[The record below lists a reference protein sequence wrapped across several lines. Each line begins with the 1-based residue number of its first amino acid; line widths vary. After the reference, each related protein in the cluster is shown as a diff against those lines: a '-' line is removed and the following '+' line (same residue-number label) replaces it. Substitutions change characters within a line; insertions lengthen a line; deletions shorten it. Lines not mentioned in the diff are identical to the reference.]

1 MTKLTWTVLGLFL
14 LGNAFFVLP
23 VHISRDTVSTEY
35 SVNYK
40 KDTPLLQTAFADT
53 VIRLELN
60 MAGKYLRWYQD
71 LNKGKP
77 GPQQHPILH
86 MNVAISHDLGFTP
99 LAFPFYK
106 SANFDAQMAY
116 QSVIINSE
124 QRGVDSVALIG
135 NIIVRGKLRV
145 LGICTPLHAKELV
158 EKELVRILHKEVY
171 LLQQDVNEHLRVR
184 FPVPALP
191 VKEKLPVKRLG
202 KKK

>member
-23 VHISRDTVSTEY
+23 LQISRDTVTTKY

-53 VIRLELN
+53 IIRLELN

-71 LNKGKP
+71 LNKGNP
-77 GPQQHPILH
+77 GSKRHPLLH
-86 MNVAISHDLGFTP
+86 INVAISHDLGFTP

-124 QRGVDSVALIG
+124 QIGVDSVALIG
-135 NIIVRGKLRV
+135 NIIVRGKLRI

-158 EKELVRILHKEVY
+158 EKELVRILNNEMNK
-171 LLQQDVNEHLRVR
+171 LQQDINLHLRVS
-184 FPVPALP
+184 FPVPPSP
-191 VKEKLPVKRLG
+191 VKEKLPVRRLR

>member
-1 MTKLTWTVLGLFL
+1 MTKLTWVVLTLFL

-23 VHISRDTVSTEY
+23 VHISRDNISTQY

-53 VIRLELN
+53 SIRLELN
-60 MAGKYLRWYQD
+60 MAGRYLTWYQD
-71 LNKGKP
+71 LNKKIP
-77 GPQQHPILH
+77 GSPQHPLLH
-86 MNVAISHDLGFTP
+86 INVAVSHDLGFTP

-124 QRGVDSVALIG
+124 QIGVDSVALIG
-135 NIIVRGKLRV
+135 NIIVRGKLRI

-158 EKELVRILHKEVY
+158 ERELVRILNNEMNKLE
-171 LLQQDVNEHLRVR
+171 QDINQHLKVS
-184 FPVPALP
+184 FAPPPSP
-191 VKEKLPVKRLG
+191 VKERLPARRSRKR
-202 KKK
+202 K